1 MERRSF
7 IVGIGAGLSLPH
19 FFAPER
25 ASANQLRQDG
35 LDAVALRLSLPTPG
49 RLGFYMDY
57 SELDAPGT
65 HRFYVCRT
73 HGTAGAVMVNYAT
86 SGDSHET
93 ASGTLQW
100 GDGEADIKSFSVRV
114 PSKPGGTHRIVARLS
129 KPTGGAALHF
139 GVEHTVAYGVIDDG
153 SFAARA
159 VYFNADLSKNGN
171 GTRENPY
178 NNIHDAI
185 ANRGSATVIYG
196 RGTVS
201 VDASHKSSLFG
212 QPVNA
217 IAPPTGAGE
226 SGRVY
231 IARWPGAGN
240 FVIRG
245 DGRLTTHGFLAAES
259 DTGIGSWVTYRG
271 IDFRNL
277 GAGIRYVYNGA
288 TGVNVEY
295 CSFESMDNGSNVSG
309 FMPWGL
315 DGSKVWRCR
324 ASNIRVNGDRSN
336 NNAGGLVLT
345 YDGRNISV
353 QRSEIGNTAHGLFHK
368 RISGS
373 RTGKD
378 VSINAR
384 FNHFRTC
391 DVHFGAAATGGA
403 SHSFSV
409 VQSNLFENDGSA
421 GITHITLNT
430 DNLGTQAGWWC
441 NNIFVNCG
449 SGETAAIHMQLANGA
464 VIFGNI
470 MYRCRKIWADTT
482 NGAPDS
488 DIQMA
493 DFNVSYQISLGS
505 QRYEWRGKNYSTA
518 GKLSRVSGHEVNA
531 RAGDPLFISPR
542 NMNYRLRSGSLA
554 RGAGPAGSDAGIYV
568 TGAEVIGPSD
578 AVRAKA
584 PAKMNPPN
592 IANS

>member
-384 FNHFRTC
+384 FNHFKNC

>member
-7 IVGIGAGLSLPH
+7 IVGMGAGLSLPH
-19 FFAPER
+19 FLTLER
-25 ASANQLRQDG
+25 ASANQLRQEG

-93 ASGTLQW
+93 ASGTLKW

-114 PSKPGGTHRIVARLS
+114 PSKSGGTHRIVARLS

-139 GVEHTVAYGVIDDG
+139 GVKHTVAYGVIDDG

-159 VYFNADLSKNGN
+159 VYFNADLSRNGN

-178 NNIHDAI
+178 NNIYDAI

-196 RGTVS
+196 RGTVR

-212 QPVNA
+212 APVNA
-217 IAPPTGAGE
+217 IAPPTGSGE

-231 IARWPGAGN
+231 IVRWPGAEN

-245 DGRLTTHGFLAAES
+245 DGSLKTHGFLAVQS
-259 DTGIGSWVTYRG
+259 DTGLGSWVTYRG

-277 GAGIRYVYNGA
+277 GAGIRYLYNGA

-345 YDGRNISV
+345 YDGKNISV
-353 QRSEIGNTAHGLFHK
+353 QRSEISNTAHGLFHK

-384 FNHFRTC
+384 FNHFRNC

-409 VQSNLFENDGSA
+409 VQSNLFENAGSS

-449 SGETAAIHMQLANGA
+449 SGEIAAIHMQLANGA

-482 NGAPDS
+482 NGAPNS

-493 DFNVSYQISLGS
+493 DFNVSYKISLGS

-518 GKLSRVSGHEVNA
+518 GKLSRVSGHEGNA
-531 RAGDPLFISPR
+531 RAGDPLFINPR
-542 NMNYRLRSGSLA
+542 NMNYRLRGNSLA
-554 RGAGPAGSDAGIYV
+554 RGAGPSGSDAGIYL
-568 TGAEVIGPSD
+568 TGAEVVGPSD

-592 IANS
+592 ITNS

>member
-153 SFAARA
+153 AFAARA

-384 FNHFRTC
+384 FNHFKNC

-518 GKLSRVSGHEVNA
+518 GKLSRASGHEVNA